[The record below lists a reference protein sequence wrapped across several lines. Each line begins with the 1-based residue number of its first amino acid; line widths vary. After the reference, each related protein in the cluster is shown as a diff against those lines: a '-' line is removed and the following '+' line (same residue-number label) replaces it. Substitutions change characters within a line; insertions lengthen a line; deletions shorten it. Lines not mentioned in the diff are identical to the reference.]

1 MCVGSLRCGS
11 RADFWPFYGF
21 LCKRF
26 SLYIKVALG
35 SHWRDVTRILSK
47 VSCFFIEIL
56 SFS

>member
-11 RADFWPFYGF
+11 RADFWPFYGL